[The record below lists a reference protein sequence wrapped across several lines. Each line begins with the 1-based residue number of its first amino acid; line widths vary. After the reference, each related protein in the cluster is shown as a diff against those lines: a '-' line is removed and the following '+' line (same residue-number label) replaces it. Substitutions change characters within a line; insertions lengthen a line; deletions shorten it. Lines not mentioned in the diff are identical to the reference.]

1 MAGMYSNQQR
11 PKSMTLF
18 LMCVFCMIFLFV
30 CFQQKTGN
38 AIRALG
44 RMATLS
50 ASRRNSANSNPTTP
64 RQSLSGTGGLLTS
77 VPRMTSVTE
86 QENVA
91 LLNCDINSNSKNLNY
106 NNTQTTLPENDEKTD
121 NYVPLKILK
130 DIKNENSKAYRS
142 RACSER
148 SDSGI
153 SDCSSHLTSS
163 SCTSTPLLGK
173 KFRISEETENGH
185 ESTNITLILNSRN
198 SISQERRQSHD
209 SETDKVSEEDKSVE
223 GDHID
228 ETDKN
233 DRKDKF
239 ISVLNVDGLRI
250 SPEKSVDGKP
260 PLSLKISD
268 KLGTFNGNKPT
279 KCKYL
284 FLFSFSSCIE
294 FCCFQCCH
302 QLRI

>member
-1 MAGMYSNQQR
+1 
-11 PKSMTLF
+11 
-18 LMCVFCMIFLFV
+18 
-30 CFQQKTGN
+30 
-38 AIRALG
+38 
-44 RMATLS
+44 MATLS
-50 ASRRNSANSNPTTP
+50 ASRRNSSNSNPTTP

-77 VPRMTSVTE
+77 VPRMSSLTE

-91 LLNCDINSNSKNLNY
+91 LLNCDINSNNKNLHY
-106 NNTQTTLPENDEKTD
+106 NNTQTTLPETDETTD

-173 KFRISEETENGH
+173 KFRISEETENGN

-198 SISQERRQSHD
+198 SISQERRHSHD
-209 SETDKVSEEDKSVE
+209 SETDKASEEDKSVE
-223 GDHID
+223 GDKVVTD

-233 DRKDKF
+233 GEDKF
-239 ISVLNVDGLRI
+239 VSVLNIDGLRL
-250 SPEKSVDGKP
+250 SPDKSVDGKP

-268 KLGTFNGNKPT
+268 KLGTFNSNKPT

-284 FLFSFSSCIE
+284 F
-294 FCCFQCCH
+294 CF
-302 QLRI
+302 